1 MLYFFPDF
9 CSESRNWVDEE
20 GKAPATGLGLGH
32 QLREPSSE
40 ESWPQKALRDAPTVS
55 WAAWVLPGPAARG
68 PLCPGMAVSGQFSCG
83 DQYSGS
89 SSFERS
95 IHEIAYDCHAGLSL
109 KI

>member
-83 DQYSGS
+83 DQITLEAAPLRGVFTRLHMTVMQVY
-89 SSFERS
+89 
-95 IHEIAYDCHAGLSL
+95 H
-109 KI
+109 